1 MLKIKASH
9 IWWFIG
15 ILSLLICVASLS
27 VPKKIKQTIESPN
40 GALNT
45 KIEHADAKKTITF
58 VTTNSSNT
66 YYIDSNQ
73 KHAGLEY
80 DLANLFVKELGN
92 DYKIKFIVENAFS
105 DVLSTLLN
113 NKATIAAADITV
125 TESRKKNMIFTEP
138 YLDVQQ
144 QIAYNRE
151 TKLPPRNVAA
161 LKNER
166 ITVPAGTSFVERLQ
180 ELNNTK
186 DANLTWDVQENTS
199 SERLL
204 EALANQEIDFTIADN
219 HLLSVVQYYYP
230 NIGMGFSIGKPEKI
244 AWALPENADPKLVAR
259 INKFFKKIKA
269 NGTLANLIDRYHGN
283 TKRLNPFDVK
293 TFLSKSQTLLPKYVR
308 LFKGAQDATDVDWR
322 LLAAISYQE
331 SHWNTF
337 NTSPTNVRGL
347 MMLTEDTSDMM
358 KVSDR
363 LDPKQSIPAGAK
375 FFLWIKDHFPE
386 RIQDQDRTYMALA
399 SYNIGVGHVEDAR
412 VLAQRLKLDPDR
424 WADIKK
430 TLPML
435 TEPRYY
441 VNAKHGYC
449 GCAQPVIYTESI
461 RSYYKILEKHE
472 PAYDSESEPFKIASA
487 GLAPI

>member
-1 MLKIKASH
+1 MLKIKANH
-9 IWWFIG
+9 IWWL
-15 ILSLLICVASLS
+15 LSVFLLLILVASLS
-27 VPKKIKQTIESPN
+27 ANLKIRQIIQSPI
-40 GALNT
+40 GSLNT
-45 KIEHADAKKTITF
+45 KTDINNAKKTITF

-66 YYIDSNQ
+66 YYIDINQ

-92 DYKIKFIVENAFS
+92 DYNVEFIVENAFS
-105 DVLSTLLN
+105 DVLSTLLS

-125 TESRKKNMIFTEP
+125 TDSRKKNMIFTEP

-144 QIAYNRE
+144 QIAYNSE
-151 TKLPPRNVAA
+151 TKLPPRNIAA

-166 ITVPAGTSFVERLQ
+166 ITVPAGTSFVERLN
-180 ELNNTK
+180 ELNSTK
-186 DANLTWDVQENTS
+186 DAHLKWDVQENTS

-230 NIGMGFSIGKPEKI
+230 NIGMGFNIGKPEKI
-244 AWALPENADPKLVAR
+244 AWALPKNADPKLVLQV
-259 INKFFKKIKA
+259 NKFFKKIKA
-269 NGTLANLIDRYHGN
+269 NGTLANLVDRYHGN

-293 TFLSKSQTLLPKYVR
+293 TFLSKSQSLLPKYVR
-308 LFKGAQDATDVDWR
+308 LFKSAQDATDVDWR

-331 SHWNTF
+331 SHWDTF

-375 FFLWIKDHFPE
+375 FFLWIKEHFPE
-386 RIQDQDRTYMALA
+386 RIQDQDRTFMALA
-399 SYNIGVGHVEDAR
+399 SYNIGIGHVEDAR
-412 VLAQRLKLDPDR
+412 ILAQRLKLNPDR
-424 WADIKK
+424 WADVKK
-430 TLPML
+430 AMVML
-435 TEPRYY
+435 TDARYY

-461 RSYYKILEKHE
+461 RSYYKILEKHQ
-472 PAYDSESEPFKIASA
+472 PAYDSESESFKIASA
-487 GLAPI
+487 AIAPI

>member
-1 MLKIKASH
+1 MLLVLA
-9 IWWFIG
+9 
-15 ILSLLICVASLS
+15 ASLGVS
-27 VPKKIKQTIESPN
+27 KRLRQTIESPVS
-40 GALNT
+40 ALNT
-45 KIEHADAKKTITF
+45 TIEHSDAKKTITF

-66 YYIDSNQ
+66 YYVDSNQ
-73 KHAGLEY
+73 KPAGLEY
-80 DLANLFVKELGN
+80 DLANLFVKDLGD
-92 DYKIKFIVENAFS
+92 DYKIEFIVENAFS

-138 YLDVQQ
+138 YLDIQQ
-144 QIAYNRE
+144 QIAYNRD
-151 TKLPPRNVAA
+151 TKLPPRNLAA
-161 LKNER
+161 LKHER
-166 ITVPAGTSFVERLQ
+166 ITVPAGTSFVDRLQ

-204 EALANQEIDFTIADN
+204 EALANEEIDFTIADN

-230 NIGMGFSIGKPEKI
+230 NIGMGFTIGKPEKI
-244 AWALPENADPKLVAR
+244 AWALPENADPKLVAQV
-259 INKFFKKIKA
+259 NKFFKKIKA
-269 NGTLANLIDRYHGN
+269 DGTLANLIDRYHGN

-386 RIQDQDRTYMALA
+386 RIQDQDRTFMALA
-399 SYNIGVGHVEDAR
+399 SYNIGIGHIEDAR

-424 WADIKK
+424 WADVKK
-430 TLPML
+430 AMMLL
-435 TEPRYY
+435 TEPKYY
-441 VNAKHGYC
+441 ASAKHGYC
-449 GCAQPVIYTESI
+449 GCAQPLIYTESI
-461 RSYYKILEKHE
+461 RSYYKILERHE
-472 PAYDSESEPFKIASA
+472 PSYDSSEPFKIASA
-487 GLAPI
+487 SLAPI

>member
-9 IWWFIG
+9 IWWFISVF
-15 ILSLLICVASLS
+15 LLLILAASLGM
-27 VPKKIKQTIESPN
+27 PNKIRQIIAQPVSN
-40 GALNT
+40 LNT
-45 KIEHADAKKTITF
+45 QVEQIDAKKTITF

-66 YYIDSNQ
+66 YYVDSNQ
-73 KHAGLEY
+73 KPAGLEY
-80 DLANLFVKELGN
+80 DLANLFVKHLGA
-92 DYKIKFIVENAFS
+92 DYKIEFIVENAFS

-138 YLDVQQ
+138 YLDIQQ

-151 TKLPPRNVAA
+151 TKLPPRNLAA
-161 LKNER
+161 LARER
-166 ITVPAGTSFVERLQ
+166 ITVPAGTSFVDRLQ
-180 ELNNTK
+180 ELKDTK

-230 NIGMGFSIGKPEKI
+230 NIGMGFNIGKPEKI
-244 AWALPENADPKLVAR
+244 AWALPENADPKLVEQV
-259 INKFFKKIKA
+259 NKFFKKIKA
-269 NGTLANLIDRYHGN
+269 DGTLANLIDRYHGN

-308 LFKGAQDATDVDWR
+308 LFKGAQDATDIDWR
-322 LLAAISYQE
+322 LLASISYQE

-375 FFLWIKDHFPE
+375 FFLWIKDQFPE
-386 RIQDQDRTYMALA
+386 RIQDQDRTFMALA
-399 SYNIGVGHVEDAR
+399 SYNIGIGHVEDAR

-424 WADIKK
+424 WADVKK
-430 TLPML
+430 AMLML
-435 TEPRYY
+435 TEPKYY
-441 VNAKHGYC
+441 INAKHGYC

-472 PAYDSESEPFKIASA
+472 PAYDSSEPFKIASA
-487 GLAPI
+487 ELAPI

>member
-1 MLKIKASH
+1 LIKIKANH

-15 ILSLLICVASLS
+15 IFLLLILAASMS
-27 VPKKIKQTIESPN
+27 MPKKIRQLIESPVS
-40 GALNT
+40 ALNT
-45 KIEHADAKKTITF
+45 QIEHTIAKKTITF

-66 YYIDSNQ
+66 YYVDSNQ
-73 KHAGLEY
+73 KPAGLEY
-80 DLANLFVKELGN
+80 DLANLFVKNLGV
-92 DYKIKFIVENAFS
+92 DYKIEFIVENAFS
-105 DVLSTLLN
+105 DMLSTLLN

-138 YLDVQQ
+138 YLDIQQ
-144 QIAYNRE
+144 QIAYNRD
-151 TKLPPRNVAA
+151 TKLPPRNLAA
-161 LKNER
+161 LKHER
-166 ITVPAGTSFVERLQ
+166 ITVPAGTSFVDRLQ

-230 NIGMGFSIGKPEKI
+230 NIGMGFTIGKPEKI
-244 AWALPENADPKLVAR
+244 AWALPENADPKLVAQV
-259 INKFFKKIKA
+259 NQFFKKIKA
-269 NGTLANLIDRYHGN
+269 DGTLANLIDRYHGN

-293 TFLSKSQTLLPKYVR
+293 TFLSKSQTLLPKYAR
-308 LFKGAQDATDVDWR
+308 LFKGAQDATDIDWR

-347 MMLTEDTSDMM
+347 MMLTEETSDMM

-386 RIQDQDRTYMALA
+386 RIQEPDRTFMALA
-399 SYNIGVGHVEDAR
+399 SYNIGIGHIEDAR

-424 WADIKK
+424 WADVKK
-430 TLPML
+430 AMMLL
-435 TEPRYY
+435 TEPKYY
-441 VNAKHGYC
+441 ASAKHGYC
-449 GCAQPVIYTESI
+449 GCAQPLIYTESI
-461 RSYYKILEKHE
+461 RSYYKILERHE
-472 PAYDSESEPFKIASA
+472 PSYDSSEPFKIASSA
-487 GLAPI
+487 LAPI

>member
-9 IWWFIG
+9 IWWFIS
-15 ILSLLICVASLS
+15 ILLLLIVVASIS
-27 VPKKIKQTIESPN
+27 MPTKIKQMIESPI
-40 GALNT
+40 GTLNT
-45 KIEHADAKKTITF
+45 KVALVHSKKTITF

-66 YYIDSNQ
+66 YYFDSNQ
-73 KHAGLEY
+73 KQAGLEY
-80 DLANLFVKELGN
+80 DLANLFVKDLGD
-92 DYKIKFIVENAFS
+92 DYKVEFIVENAFS

-125 TESRKKNMIFTEP
+125 TESRKKNMIFTDP
-138 YLDVQQ
+138 YLDVHQ

-151 TKLPPRNVAA
+151 TKLAPRNIAA

-230 NIGMGFSIGKPEKI
+230 NIGMGFTIGKPEKI
-244 AWALPENADPKLVAR
+244 AWALPKNADPKLVMKV
-259 INKFFKKIKA
+259 NQFFKKIKA

-322 LLAAISYQE
+322 LLASISYQE

-375 FFLWIKDHFPE
+375 FFLWIKDHFPQ
-386 RIQDQDRTYMALA
+386 RIHDQDRTYMALA

-412 VLAQRLKLDPDR
+412 ILAQRMKLDPDR
-424 WADIKK
+424 WADVKK
-430 TLPML
+430 AMMML
-435 TEPRYY
+435 TEARYY
-441 VNAKHGYC
+441 ANAKHGYC

-472 PAYDSESEPFKIASA
+472 PAYNSESEPFKIASA
-487 GLAPI
+487 GFPPI

>member
-15 ILSLLICVASLS
+15 IFLLLITVASMSL
-27 VPKKIKQTIESPN
+27 PKKFRQFIESPVS
-40 GALNT
+40 AINT
-45 KIEHADAKKTITF
+45 KIEHADARKTITF

-80 DLANLFVKELGN
+80 DLANLFVKELGD
-92 DYKIKFIVENAFS
+92 DYQIKFIVENAFS

-151 TKLPPRNVAA
+151 TKLPPRNIAA

-166 ITVPAGTSFVERLQ
+166 ITVPAGTSFVDRLQ

-230 NIGMGFSIGKPEKI
+230 NIGMGFTIGKPEKI
-244 AWALPENADPKLVAR
+244 AWALPQNADPKLVAQV
-259 INKFFKKIKA
+259 NQFFKKIKA
-269 NGTLANLIDRYHGN
+269 SGTLANLIDRYHGN

-308 LFKGAQDATDVDWR
+308 LFKGAQDSTDVDWR

-386 RIQDQDRTYMALA
+386 RIQDQDRTFMALA
-399 SYNIGVGHVEDAR
+399 SYNIGIGHVEDAR

-424 WADIKK
+424 WADVKK
-430 TLPML
+430 AMMML
-435 TEPRYY
+435 TEARYY

-461 RSYYKILEKHE
+461 RSYYKILEKHA
-472 PAYDSESEPFKIASA
+472 PAYDSASEPFKIASA

>member
-1 MLKIKASH
+1 LLKIKANH
-9 IWWFIG
+9 IGWFIG
-15 ILSLLICVASLS
+15 IFLLLILAASMS
-27 VPKKIKQTIESPN
+27 MPKKIRQLIQPPVS
-40 GALNT
+40 ALNA
-45 KIEHADAKKTITF
+45 KLEHTDTKKTITF

-66 YYIDSNQ
+66 YYVDSNQ
-73 KHAGLEY
+73 KPAGLEY
-80 DLANLFVKELGN
+80 ELANLFVKELGD
-92 DYKIKFIVENAFS
+92 DYKIEFIVENAFS
-105 DVLSTLLN
+105 DVLDTLLN

-138 YLDVQQ
+138 YLDIQQ

-151 TKLPPRNVAA
+151 TKLPPRNLAG
-161 LKNER
+161 LKHER

-186 DANLTWDVQENTS
+186 DAQLTWDVQENTS

-230 NIGMGFSIGKPEKI
+230 NIGMGFTIGKPEKI
-244 AWALPENADPKLVAR
+244 AWALPENADPKLVEQV
-259 INKFFKKIKA
+259 NKFFKKIKA
-269 NGTLANLIDRYHGN
+269 DGTLANLIDRYHGN

-347 MMLTEDTSDMM
+347 MMLTEET
-358 KVSDR
+358 SDR

-375 FFLWIKDHFPE
+375 FFLWIKDQFPE
-386 RIQDQDRTYMALA
+386 RIQEPDRTFMTLA
-399 SYNIGVGHVEDAR
+399 SYNIGYGHIEDAR

-424 WADIKK
+424 WADVKK
-430 TLPML
+430 AMMLL
-435 TEPRYY
+435 TESKYY
-441 VNAKHGYC
+441 ANAKHGYC
-449 GCAQPVIYTESI
+449 GCAQPLIYTESI

-472 PAYDSESEPFKIASA
+472 PAYDSSEPFKIASA
-487 GLAPI
+487 ELAPI